1 MFDAPTS
8 SRVPMLDSL
17 LLQHLLAHAT
27 WAAVTVR
34 ALESRVSLRHR
45 AIANWWNAGCAY
57 WRSAEACK
65 PTGLDGTHE

>member
-27 WAAVTVR
+27 WAAVTAR
-34 ALESRVSLRHR
+34 ALESRVALRHR
-45 AIANWWNAGCAY
+45 AFANWWNAA
-57 WRSAEACK
+57 SAAGHAAEVHKSTA
-65 PTGLDGTHE
+65 LDGTHE